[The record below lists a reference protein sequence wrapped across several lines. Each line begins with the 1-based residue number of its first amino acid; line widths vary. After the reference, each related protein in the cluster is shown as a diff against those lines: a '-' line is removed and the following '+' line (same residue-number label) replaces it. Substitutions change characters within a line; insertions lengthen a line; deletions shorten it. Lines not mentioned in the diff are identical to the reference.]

1 MLRESQNAV
10 VARNEPWTGECASE
24 PYEVGWASEAI
35 LWFRTL
41 GVEGAPAGATLR
53 VQISPDGLRWSD
65 EGTTLPVPAREG
77 EQVFARVRH
86 FGAWLR
92 VTTTLP
98 PGVTVKPLLTLS
110 LKA

>member
-1 MLRESQNAV
+1 MLRESQNLV
-10 VARNEPWTGECASE
+10 VARNEPWSGEVASE

-41 GVEGAPAGATLR
+41 GVEGDAAGATLR
-53 VQISPDGLRWSD
+53 VQLSPDGLRWSD
-65 EGTTLPVPAREG
+65 EGTTLPVPREG
-77 EQVFARVRH
+77 EQVYARLRH

-92 VTTTLP
+92 VTATLP
-98 PGVTVKPLLTLS
+98 PGVTVKPLLTFS

>member
-1 MLRESQNAV
+1 MLRQSQNAV
-10 VARNEPWTGECASE
+10 VARNEPWTGACASE

-41 GVEGAPAGATLR
+41 AAEGDPGDTLLR

-65 EGTTLPVPAREG
+65 DGATLPIPREG
-77 EQVFARVRH
+77 EQAFLRLRH

-92 VTTTLP
+92 VTATLP
-98 PGVTVKPLLTLS
+98 LGVTVKPLLTLS